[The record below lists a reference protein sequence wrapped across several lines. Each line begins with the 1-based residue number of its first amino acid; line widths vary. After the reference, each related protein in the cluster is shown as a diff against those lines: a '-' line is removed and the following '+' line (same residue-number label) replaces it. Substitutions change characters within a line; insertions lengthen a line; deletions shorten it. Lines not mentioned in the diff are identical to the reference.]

1 MQKLLI
7 KMKDDLFA
15 AGITNKELAVRLG
28 INEKKV
34 SYYLNG
40 NTQFSF
46 QCFSE
51 TLMQLYK
58 NNPELRRSCLF
69 EYCEKIKGNKNL
81 KIGMEFVHTRGEF
94 DLLETLI
101 KKAELS
107 KDEVTKEWAKVYR
120 ILYKRSKEGLVGKP
134 LITEVEENRKTVK
147 SIEMNLLLDIIYCYG
162 LYDLSDYRFLYRY
175 ARDVK
180 EKIENE
186 IPQKEKFL
194 KQSFTIK
201 INESIHATCLI
212 LCKIKKAREYTHYL
226 MNYLGEP
233 GKYPIPQASALYVL
247 GESYIFEDYN
257 KAKFHLEQS
266 LYALGETFNDKMEN
280 KKKCI
285 INTINFLKIY
295 HGKDLDD
302 LHLVD
307 SAEIAF
313 LEVKKGNKK
322 KAIEILNA
330 LEKANGKL
338 SAFQL
343 CYMGIAKEDRKM
355 IEKSLK
361 KFEEMGNIFYAQLPK
376 IYLGILWKNGIIY
389 SKVGEV
395 FLKKILAIL
404 PALVVLGGLLFNA
417 QTTDAKEQSNQAV
430 ASEIIMYME
439 DPGGG
444 GAGWL

>member
-46 QCFSE
+46 QCFSD
-51 TLMQLYK
+51 TLIYLYK
-58 NNPELRRSCLF
+58 HNPELRRACLF

-81 KIGMEFVHTRGEF
+81 KIGMEFVHARGEF
-94 DLLETLI
+94 GLLETLI

-107 KDEVTKEWAKVYR
+107 KDDVTKEWAEVYR
-120 ILYKRSKEGLVGKP
+120 ILYRRSKENLVGE
-134 LITEVEENRKTVK
+134 LLLTEVEKKRKTIK
-147 SIEMNLLLDIIYCYG
+147 STEMSLLLDIIYCYG

-180 EKIENE
+180 EKIEKE

-201 INESIHATCLI
+201 INESIHAASLS
-212 LCKIKKAREYTHYL
+212 LCKIKEVREYTPYL
-226 MNYLGEP
+226 MKYLGEL
-233 GKYPIPQASALYVL
+233 GKYPIPQASALNVL

-257 KAKFHLEQS
+257 KAKAYLEQA
-266 LYALGETFNDKMEN
+266 LYTLGDTFNDTMKN
-280 KKKCI
+280 KKRCI
-285 INTINFLKIY
+285 MNTLNFLKLY

-302 LHLVD
+302 LYLTD
-307 SAEIAF
+307 PAEIAY
-313 LEVKKGNKK
+313 LEIKRGNKE
-322 KAIEILNA
+322 KAIEILNG
-330 LEKANGKL
+330 LEKKNGKL

-343 CYMGIAKEDRKM
+343 CYMGIAKGDKKL

-361 KFEEMGNIFYAQLPK
+361 KFEENGNLFYAQLPK
-376 IYLGILWKNGIIY
+376 LYLGIL
-389 SKVGEV
+389 
-395 FLKKILAIL
+395 
-404 PALVVLGGLLFNA
+404 
-417 QTTDAKEQSNQAV
+417 
-430 ASEIIMYME
+430 
-439 DPGGG
+439 
-444 GAGWL
+444 